1 MKAILPT
8 LALVAATAFAQ
19 QRCDAMYPEVYCNT
33 TEILAF
39 EGYDCKQFHVFISRG
54 SDEPYPGRQGNL
66 TSQICSKLG
75 KDKCSYE
82 DIKYPAKSTAWGKE
96 KWCESAAAGAA
107 NGQAQ
112 FRGYHDQCP
121 DSKLI
126 LMGYSQGGS
135 VAQDILGGGGG
146 QVFECE
152 QASNPALDAS
162 IASNGKLPSHITNY
176 ANILT
181 IPKSLQQ

>member
-39 EGYDCKQFHVFISRG
+39 EGYDCKQFHIFLSRG
-54 SDEPYPGRQGNL
+54 SDEPYPGRQGNIS
-66 TSQICSKLG
+66 SQICSKLG
-75 KDKCSYE
+75 KDKCSFE
-82 DIKYPAKSTAWGKE
+82 NIKYPAKSTAWGKE

-112 FRGYHDQCP
+112 FKGYHDQCP
-121 DSKLI
+121 DAKLI
-126 LMGYSQGGS
+126 LLGYSQGGS

-146 QVFECE
+146 HVFECE

-162 IASNGKLPSHITNY
+162 IASNGKLTTQTTNHTKQY
-176 ANILT
+176 
-181 IPKSLQQ
+181 